1 MRDLEKIKKEL
12 YIWNRLSIYL
22 PVLFTV
28 ILLDLYILQIF
39 EKEILFYVGA
49 ILYFIT
55 AIVWWFWTMKNI
67 IFLANLL
74 KQSQKDLEVIIHEVK
89 SIKKELF

>member
-12 YIWNRLSIYL
+12 IIWNRLSIYL

-39 EKEILFYVGA
+39 EKEILFYIGA

-55 AIVWWFWTMKNI
+55 AVVWWFWTMNNI